1 MFPTPL
7 QILLIEPLQSG
18 FGALI
23 AYERQK
29 SSGEAADDCPWIN
42 EHSEAEGIHPKASLR
57 TQEERRGKELPLSYS
72 CACRESLK

>member
-1 MFPTPL
+1 M
-7 QILLIEPLQSG
+7 ESG

-29 SSGEAADDCPWIN
+29 SSGEAADECRQIN
-42 EHSEAEGIHPKASLR
+42 EHGEADGIHPKASLR